1 MANRRTDARLGG
13 TLKVTL
19 VRSPIGF
26 HRSQEVVVRGLG
38 LRRLHQTVE
47 LKDSPA
53 IRGMIHKV
61 RHLVDATEGE

>member
-1 MANRRTDARLGG
+1 MANQRTDARLGG
-13 TLKVTL
+13 TVKVTL

-26 HRSQEVVVRGLG
+26 HRHQEAVVRGLG

-61 RHLVDATEGE
+61 RHLVDATEGK